1 MESDRMAD
9 PVLREF
15 YSERDV
21 VYEERRLRTDND
33 PGGKLW
39 EQLYAAAYV
48 AHPYGWPVLGWP
60 SDLETVLREEVE
72 AFFHQYYAP
81 NNVVIAIVGDVKY
94 NDIERLVAWYFNPI
108 PPSPKPPPQVET
120 VEPGQQGERRIA
132 VEYDAQ
138 PELAIGYHGPA
149 GGGIDKEA
157 LDVLASLL
165 SRGRTSRLYRS
176 LVEQKELATY
186 VDASSDFTRFPDLFI
201 ISAAPKAPHTSE
213 EVESAIYEELEKLE
227 KEGPSVWELQRVRNQ
242 LEADYARGMRSNLGM
257 AFRLADMQAL
267 VGDWSYI
274 NTLREK
280 REAVTADDV
289 KRAMAKYL
297 IKSNRTV
304 AFLVKPEDKAEVQT
318 TAPQELEEGRPK

>member
-1 MESDRMAD
+1 
-9 PVLREF
+9 
-15 YSERDV
+15 
-21 VYEERRLRTDND
+21 
-33 PGGKLW
+33 
-39 EQLYAAAYV
+39 
-48 AHPYGWPVLGWP
+48 
-60 SDLETVLREEVE
+60 
-72 AFFHQYYAP
+72 
-81 NNVVIAIVGDVKY
+81 
-94 NDIERLVAWYFNPI
+94 
-108 PPSPKPPPQVET
+108 
-120 VEPGQQGERRIA
+120 
-132 VEYDAQ
+132 
-138 PELAIGYHGPA
+138 
-149 GGGIDKEA
+149 
-157 LDVLASLL
+157 
-165 SRGRTSRLYRS
+165 
-176 LVEQKELATY
+176 
-186 VDASSDFTRFPDLFI
+186 
-201 ISAAPKAPHTSE
+201 
-213 EVESAIYEELEKLE
+213 VESAIYEELEKLE